1 MIDKKK
7 ILGIAGIAVA
17 ILLIVFSGMLFE
29 DADKSKNY
37 VCQMP
42 FTGAYRVWTDGG
54 LQWQG
59 GGTVREY
66 SKTSQIEFTELE
78 KNDEGYISN
87 GENPAASTTFND
99 KGRGFIVGSFRVVL
113 PVDDQNMMKI
123 QRDFGSEKALINNL
137 VRPTLYKVVTSCG
150 PLMSSLESVSETR
163 TDLIHYI
170 TDQLNN
176 GVYKTR
182 SRKTEVV
189 NEITGEKEVRTQ
201 AEIITDSNSPGG
213 YKRQENSPFSQYGIT
228 CGLVSI
234 TDIKYDKAT
243 QSQIDAQKQAN
254 LAVIT
259 AKTQA
264 TKAMQDAITI
274 EEKGKAEAAQARWEQ
289 EKLKAVAVTKAE
301 QEKEVSR
308 LAAEKAKFDKEKIIA
323 EGQAEAEAN
332 RLKVQAGLTPQE
344 KAEWDYKTAVGVA
357 QALADSKVQWVPSVM
372 MGNGSGNG
380 NSAMDAVGLKMLL
393 DVTKSIKD
401 K

>member
-1 MIDKKK
+1 M
-7 ILGIAGIAVA
+7 
-17 ILLIVFSGMLFE
+17 
-29 DADKSKNY
+29 
-37 VCQMP
+37 
-42 FTGAYRVWTDGG
+42 
-54 LQWQG
+54 
-59 GGTVREY
+59 
-66 SKTSQIEFTELE
+66 
-78 KNDEGYISN
+78 
-87 GENPAASTTFND
+87 
-99 KGRGFIVGSFRVVL
+99 
-113 PVDDQNMMKI
+113 
-123 QRDFGSEKALINNL
+123 
-137 VRPTLYKVVTSCG
+137 
-150 PLMSSLESVSETR
+150 
-163 TDLIHYI
+163 
-170 TDQLNN
+170 
-176 GVYKTR
+176 
-182 SRKTEVV
+182 V

-372 MGNGSGNG
+372 MGNGNGNG